1 MTPTKER
8 GIDEQVRRHLA
19 ERNIRYTRGRKAL
32 IKAVQLAAGPLSAA
46 ELHSQVKRSVPIS
59 SLYRSLA
66 ILEEVGIL
74 SLHHGQGKVARF
86 ELAEWLTGHHHH
98 VLCIECGKVD
108 DVELDDDSEQLLNRL
123 AADAGGRVGY
133 VESGHRLEI
142 EGLCRKCR

>member
-1 MTPTKER
+1 MSPLIEPR
-8 GIDEQVRRHLA
+8 IDEQVRRHLA

-32 IKAVQLAAGPLSAA
+32 IKAVQLAGGPLSAA

-66 ILEEVGIL
+66 TLEEAGVL
-74 SLHHGQGKVARF
+74 SLHHGQGKIARF

-108 DVELDDDSEQLLNRL
+108 DVELDDDSEQLLERL
-123 AADAGGRVGY
+123 ATVAGGQLGFQ
-133 VESGHRLEI
+133 ESGHRLEI